1 VIPALR
7 AFFAVAA
14 GLALVAGVLLFVLS
28 EETDRFFSWTIQPPL
43 TAAFL
48 GAAYWAACVL
58 FAWAA
63 RQRSWERGRLAVPPV
78 LTVAVLLLVAT
89 LIHLDKFDFDSVF
102 GWFWLVVYVVVPPL
116 LVGLLWLQSRAPAT
130 RMPTRRDAP
139 IWLRAVLAVQ
149 ALVMLG
155 VGVALFVAPSDAD
168 SLWPWT
174 LTPLTAR
181 AVGTFLVGL
190 GVAAAHA
197 CAEGDLGRIRG
208 AAAAYALLGAL
219 ELVAALRYG
228 DDLTGG
234 AAEPLYLAFAAS
246 ALAVGTYGL
255 LARAASASPRS

>member
-1 VIPALR
+1 VIPSLR

-28 EETDRFFSWTIQPPL
+28 EDTDRFFSWTIQPPL

-58 FAWAA
+58 LAWAA
-63 RQRSWERGRLAVPPV
+63 RQRSWERARPAVPPV
-78 LTVAVLLLVAT
+78 LTIAVLLLVAT
-89 LIHLDKFDFDSVF
+89 LVHLDKFDLDSVF

-116 LVGLLWLQSRAPAT
+116 LIGLLWLQPGAQAP
-130 RMPTRRDAP
+130 PRRDAP
-139 IWLRAVLAVQ
+139 AWLRAVLGAQ
-149 ALVMLG
+149 SLAMLA
-155 VGVALFVAPSDAD
+155 VGVALFVAPTDAD

-181 AVGTFLVGL
+181 AVGAFLVGF

-197 CAEGDLGRIRG
+197 SAEADLGRFRG
-208 AAAAYALLGAL
+208 AAAAYAVLGAL
-219 ELVAALRYG
+219 ELVAAARY
-228 DDLTGG
+228 
-234 AAEPLYLAFAAS
+234 AEAREPLYLAFAAS
-246 ALAVGTYGL
+246 VLAVGAYGV